1 MAWAIFGGLALLA
14 AAILYIGHGWLA
26 LERQDRVGD
35 AADPELDDEVMERI
49 AAVGGDGAAR
59 GVRAAASH
67 AAWEKRAWEGE
78 QRADGRSEAQIAR
91 ELAER
96 PVLFRL

>member
-26 LERQDRVGD
+26 LERQDRVD
-35 AADPELDDEVMERI
+35 ADPELDEDVMERI
-49 AAVGGDGAAR
+49 ARAGGDDAAR
-59 GVRAAASH
+59 GVQAAAAH
-67 AAWEKRAWEGE
+67 GAWEKRAWEGE
-78 QRADGRSEAQIAR
+78 QRAAGRNDSQIAR
-91 ELAER
+91 ELADR